1 MYVVSRDFREDAWLE
16 AIKHFLENEDV
27 EYNLILE
34 VKKPNRH
41 SARSKEIKS
50 RLDCMLRE
58 KEQLPIQCVADTIF
72 PARIYGAY
80 GIEGILTNY
89 PDEIFPLIQ
98 KERANYNGTYAYRL
112 ARGFDDKGKECNP
125 LKRVIGR
132 LKAQLGNPNGG
143 IRCAFELSLD
153 SCSDDTIAINRN
165 DSFVMGF
172 PCLSHLSFKLS
183 QDRKALNLTAIYRS
197 QHYVRKAVG
206 NLLGLARLQS
216 AVAKEI
222 GVEVGVLVCHATM
235 ATLDKNIIG
244 KNNLKALIK
253 DIEENFDEGTGL
265 SKAG

>member
-1 MYVVSRDFREDAWLE
+1 MYVISKNFREDAWLE
-16 AIKHFLENEDV
+16 AIKHLLENDDI

-34 VKKPNRH
+34 IKKPNRH
-41 SARSKEIKS
+41 SNRSKAIKS
-50 RLDCMLRE
+50 KLDCMLRE
-58 KEQLPIQCVADTIF
+58 AEELPVQCVADTIF
-72 PARIYGAY
+72 PARIYGVY
-80 GIEGILTNY
+80 GINGIFTKY

-98 KERANYNGTYAYRL
+98 KERANAKGTYAYRL
-112 ARGFDDKGKECNP
+112 VRGFDDKGKECNP
-125 LKRVIGR
+125 LQRVIDR
-132 LKAQLGNPNGG
+132 LKAQLGNSNGG

-183 QDRKALNLTAIYRS
+183 KDRKALNLTAIYRS

-222 GVEVGVLVCHATM
+222 GVDVGTLVCHATM

-244 KNNLKALIK
+244 KTKLDTLIK
-253 DIEENFDEGTGL
+253 DIEEQFDETTGL
-265 SKAG
+265 SKAS